1 MQEFDNQGRENE
13 TMEEAAR
20 AQLEAA
26 LRVPKPGE
34 IVTGQVVRV
43 SEDSI
48 MVDVGYKSE
57 GIIPLNE
64 LSHRPLRSA
73 EEAGLKVGDTVQVM
87 VLSVDAKGEGGL
99 RISKRR
105 ADERLAWER
114 IEEMFRNNEVVEA
127 EVTEAVK
134 GGLVVDLGLR
144 AFLPASQVD
153 RGYVADLSKFVGQ
166 KIRVKVIELGPHRGR
181 VILSRKQVIE
191 AEREARRK
199 AFWETVEEGAVL
211 EGTVKSLTDF
221 GAFIDLGGVDGL
233 LHISE
238 MSYGRIKHPSQVLKE
253 GETIK
258 VKVLRL
264 DREKGKVS
272 LGLKQVLPDPW
283 DSVAEKY
290 PEGAIVEGTVARLA
304 TFGAFVELEP
314 GVDGLIHISQ
324 MADRRINNPGE
335 VVSVGQQVK
344 VKVIGLDV
352 RNRRISLSLRAA
364 EEELAAQAIAAE
376 VGPIDQVTEEGG
388 EPDAPDAGEAP
399 AEAPAEEK
407 PEE

>member
-1 MQEFDNQGRENE
+1 
-13 TMEEAAR
+13 MEEAEAR
-20 AQLEAA
+20 AEMEAA
-26 LRVPKPGE
+26 LRVPRPGE
-34 IVTGQVVRV
+34 MVSGQVVRV

-73 EEAGLKVGDTVQVM
+73 EEAGLKVGDEVQVV

-105 ADERLAWER
+105 ADERLAWAEIER
-114 IEEMFRNNEVVEA
+114 KFEAGEVVEA

-153 RGYVADLSKFVGQ
+153 RGFVADLSKFVGQ
-166 KIRVKVIELGPHRGR
+166 KIRAKIIELDPHKGR

-199 AFWETVEEGAVL
+199 AFWESVEEGAIL

-253 GETIK
+253 GEPIK

-283 DSVAEKY
+283 ETVTERY
-290 PEGAIVEGTVARLA
+290 PEGSIVEGTVARLA

-324 MADRRINNPGE
+324 LADRRINNPGE
-335 VVSVGQQVK
+335 VVSIGQQVK
-344 VKVIGLDV
+344 VKVVGVDAE
-352 RNRRISLSLRAA
+352 NRRISLSLRAA

-376 VGPIDQVTEEGG
+376 VTPVDEVLPEG
-388 EPDAPDAGEAP
+388 D

>member
-1 MQEFDNQGRENE
+1 MQEFDNQGMENE
-13 TMEEAAR
+13 AMNDAEAR
-20 AQLEAA
+20 AEMEAA

-57 GIIPLNE
+57 GVVSLNE
-64 LSHRPLRSA
+64 ISHRPLPNAAAS
-73 EEAGLKVGDTVQVM
+73 GLKVGDEVQVV

-105 ADERLAWER
+105 ADERLAWA
-114 IEEMFRNNEVVEA
+114 EVQKKFEAGEIIEA

-166 KIRVKVIELGPHRGR
+166 KIRVKIIELDQHKGR

-191 AEREARRK
+191 AERETAKK
-199 AFWETVEEGAVL
+199 AFWDSVEEGAVL

-221 GAFIDLGGVDGL
+221 GAFVDLGGVDGL

-238 MSYGRIKHPSQVLKE
+238 MSYGRIKHPSQVVSV
-253 GETIK
+253 GDQIK

-264 DREKGKVS
+264 DREREKVS

-283 DSVAEKY
+283 ESVAEKY
-290 PEGAIVEGTVARLA
+290 AEGSIVEGTVARLA

-314 GVDGLIHISQ
+314 GIDGLIHISQ

-335 VVSVGQQVK
+335 VVQIGQQVR
-344 VKVIGLDV
+344 VKVVGVDPE
-352 RNRRISLSLRAA
+352 NRRISLSLREA
-364 EEELAAQAIAAE
+364 EEEAAADAVAAE
-376 VGPIDQVTEEGG
+376 S
-388 EPDAPDAGEAP
+388 APVEAP
-399 AEAPAEEK
+399 AEAPADEAAVEAAPAAEESK
-407 PEE
+407 PE